1 MITVIAIFS
10 IVATLVVSELY
21 LVYRNYR
28 AGLEIKN
35 PNNDVKNL
43 NYSSR

>member
-1 MITVIAIFS
+1 MITVIAIFTIIS
-10 IVATLVVSELY
+10 TLVIGELY

-28 AGLEIKN
+28 ETADLKIIKN
-35 PNNDVKNL
+35 SAKNL

>member
-10 IVATLVVSELY
+10 IVATLILSELY

-28 AGLEIKN
+28 AGAELKN
-35 PNNDVKNL
+35 INNDVKNL